1 MSARFEWIEID
12 GRRVRVAV
20 ARTAKGVWVSWP
32 GASAFVKREIHTAGE
47 SASDDRVTA
56 PMTGK
61 VIKVDVSAGDAVS
74 EGQMLVVLEAMK
86 MEYRLTAPQA
96 GTVAEVRCSEG
107 ELVDLGATLVTL
119 E

>member
-1 MSARFEWIEID
+1 MSTRFEWIDVD
-12 GRRVRVAV
+12 GRRVRA
-20 ARTAKGVWVSWP
+20 ALAKTSKGVWVSWP
-32 GASAFVKREIHTAGE
+32 GASAFIKREVHSAGE
-47 SASDDRVTA
+47 SAADDRVTA

-61 VIKVDVSAGDAVS
+61 VIKVDVSAGDEVS

-86 MEYRLTAPQA
+86 MEYRLTAPHA